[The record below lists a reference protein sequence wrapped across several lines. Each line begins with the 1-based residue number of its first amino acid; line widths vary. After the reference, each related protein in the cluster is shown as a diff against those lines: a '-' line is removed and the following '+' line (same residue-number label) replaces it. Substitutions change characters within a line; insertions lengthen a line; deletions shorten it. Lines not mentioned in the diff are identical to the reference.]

1 MLLYNQKLLKSFYTE
16 PEQKI
21 YKITLKKSLVM
32 KISIQY
38 GTTILLHY
46 ITKQKIKEKVE
57 NFVCGDFSL

>member
-1 MLLYNQKLLKSFYTE
+1 
-16 PEQKI
+16 
-21 YKITLKKSLVM
+21 M